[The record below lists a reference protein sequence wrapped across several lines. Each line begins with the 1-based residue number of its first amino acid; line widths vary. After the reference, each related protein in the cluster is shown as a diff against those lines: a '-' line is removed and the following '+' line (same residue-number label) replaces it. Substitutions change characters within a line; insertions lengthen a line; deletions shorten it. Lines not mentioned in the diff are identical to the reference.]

1 MPVQFMKPLLN
12 VVLVDINAKVVE
24 AWKAVFADAPE
35 VRIHKCS
42 ITDQYVDAWVSPTN
56 SLGSMDGGVDAVIKK
71 RLGAITQTHVQA
83 EIKRLYGGFMPVGSA
98 TCVPTGVNSP
108 KFLISTPT
116 MTQSVENVS
125 ETLNVAM
132 ACAAAFQTIH
142 MQNKREPGSIESVA
156 LVGMG
161 AATGR
166 VPARVCANLMW
177 TGYALFNDYEF
188 RDFDHLRA
196 VVQEHLGGVD
206 AMPEIERVRVK
217 LPEVVGPPDS
227 LPWLTR

>member
-1 MPVQFMKPLLN
+1 MLTKQMKPILN
-12 VVLVDINAKVVE
+12 VVLVDINQKVID
-24 AWKAVFADAPE
+24 AWRATFADVPE
-35 VRIHKCS
+35 VQVVKGS

-56 SLGSMDGGVDAVIKK
+56 AKGSMDGGVDAVIK
-71 RLGAITQTHVQA
+71 RHLGARIQTHVQQ
-83 EIKRLYGGFMPVGSA
+83 EIKRLYKGHMPVGSA
-98 TCVPTGVNSP
+98 TCVPTGVTAP

-116 MTQSVENVS
+116 MVGSSDNVS

-132 ACAAAFQTIH
+132 ACAAAFQAIH
-142 MQNKREPGSIESVA
+142 MQNAREPGSVGSVA

-166 VPARVCANLMW
+166 VPPRLCANLMW
-177 TGYALFNDYEF
+177 SGYAMFNDYEF

-196 VVQEHLGGVD
+196 VVLQHLGGVED
-206 AMPEIERVRVK
+206 LPETERVRVK
-217 LPEVVGPPDS
+217 LPEVEGPAES